1 MITFYRNA
9 VILPGK
15 TPKAI
20 EWAKAVA
27 AHIKKTTG
35 VEVHVGVPVGG
46 NPNRIGWSVGY
57 ESLAALEAQ
66 MAKMTADPKYW
77 DLVNKGSDLV
87 MAGSVHDE
95 MWRSI

>member
-20 EWAKAVA
+20 EWAKSIA

-35 VEVHVGVPVGG
+35 AEVHVGVPVGG

-57 ESLAALEAQ
+57 ESLAALI
-66 MAKMTADPKYW
+66 
-77 DLVNKGSDLV
+77 